1 VTGSVVDNTH
11 AETSE
16 KSMGE
21 RLTGLAQ
28 LLGPTTLLTA
38 LLYYYG
44 YVSLK
49 AYYAYFG
56 ITLTV
61 VDPSPAD
68 YIVRSPDTLFRP
80 VATLMGI
87 LVIAYLAHRAFAA
100 LCPRIGTIWL
110 RRIAV
115 VLLGLTIVLAVIGV
129 SGLYADPRGLL
140 SPLSLTAA
148 ALLLEYTLWV
158 LLTFADPTP
167 AAKAFL
173 EGGVLLRRGLVVAVV
188 IVGAFWTVSL
198 LAQDRG
204 RSNAELTEIS
214 LPIQPQAIVYSTV
227 ALELHGPGVNEV
239 RLGSEHGSFTYR
251 YSGLHT
257 LLFANDRWFLL
268 PHEWSAGS
276 GATVFILRDDP
287 SKIRIDV
294 GPVPILR

>member
-1 VTGSVVDNTH
+1 VTGSQADKAN
-11 AETSE
+11 ADASE
-16 KSMGE
+16 KRLGE
-21 RLTGLAQ
+21 RLADLAQ

-80 VATLMGI
+80 VATLMGV

-100 LCPRIGTIWL
+100 WCLRLSTIWL
-110 RRIAV
+110 RRIV
-115 VLLGLTIVLAVIGV
+115 VLLLCATVVLAVIGA

-148 ALLLEYTLWV
+148 ALVLEYTFWV
-158 LLTFADPTP
+158 LLTFSNPT
-167 AAKAFL
+167 ATVRDL
-173 EGGVLLRRGLVVAVV
+173 LQGGVLLRRGLVVAVV

-204 RSNAELTEIS
+204 RSNAELTEAS

-227 ALELHGPGVNEV
+227 ALELNGPGVTEV
-239 RLGSEHGSFTYR
+239 RLGSERGSFTYA
-251 YSGLHT
+251 YTGLHT

-268 PHEWSAGS
+268 PHEWEHGS
-276 GATVFILRDDP
+276 GATVFILRDD
-287 SKIRIDV
+287 SSEIRIDV
-294 GPVPILR
+294 GPVRILR